1 MYNIISVS
9 SPRANNFGGGHCCI
23 LSWAVAVLIG
33 WPRIKLEVNEIKKK
47 ISPGSNKLKFPF
59 ENGSW
64 SLNRHYSG
72 NKHYVQLIGNSKI
85 KKKDTMKRNPQP
97 LPLLPIT
104 WLTWPGRTP
113 SWALNQDDCK
123 CIMFFFFFKL
133 NIISYRSF
141 CSLHSNLLALHGYL
155 SYLVIFT
162 KKKKVTIKILLYWCD
177 YISRIHFWNCHF
189 WLEDYIHL

>member
-85 KKKDTMKRNPQP
+85 KKRIQWK
-97 LPLLPIT
+97 
-104 WLTWPGRTP
+104 GTP
-113 SWALNQDDCK
+113 SPYLFSLSPGSPGQGGHLRGPSTRTIVNALC
-123 CIMFFFFFKL
+123 FFFKK
-133 NIISYRSF
+133 
-141 CSLHSNLLALHGYL
+141 NLTLYL
-155 SYLVIFT
+155 TDYFVVYIVI
-162 KKKKVTIKILLYWCD
+162 Y
-177 YISRIHFWNCHF
+177 
-189 WLEDYIHL
+189 

>member
-1 MYNIISVS
+1 M
-9 SPRANNFGGGHCCI
+9 
-23 LSWAVAVLIG
+23 
-33 WPRIKLEVNEIKKK
+33 KLKKK

-85 KKKDTMKRNPQP
+85 KKRIQWK
-97 LPLLPIT
+97 
-104 WLTWPGRTP
+104 GTP
-113 SWALNQDDCK
+113 SPYLFSLSPGSPGQGGHLRGPSTRTIVNALC
-123 CIMFFFFFKL
+123 FFFFFKL